1 MNVKREKIIVLK
13 TFPFSES
20 DLILRGL
27 NSSGLKMSFIA
38 KGALKSKRVF
48 SGGVLEPCSFI
59 ELEYRASKN
68 SLYRI
73 SQAWFLRDFRGLRA
87 GYNRLTL
94 ALYFVRLAEHFST
107 EGGEDS
113 SRELFNLLGNALIEA
128 ESSAHLEN
136 LKLFFQV
143 KLLFLQG
150 VLPDPEE
157 YSSIL
162 NCALKEHQSFKQNT
176 DLLLKSKEALNHYME
191 AP

>member
-1 MNVKREKIIVLK
+1 MGIERAKIIVLK
-13 TFPFSES
+13 AFPFSES

-27 NSSGLKMSFIA
+27 NSFGLKMSFIA

-59 ELEYRASKN
+59 EVEYKVSKN
-68 SLYRI
+68 SLYRL
-73 SQAWFLRDFRGLRA
+73 SQAWFLKDFRGLRA
-87 GYNRLTL
+87 DYNRLTL

-113 SRELFNLLGNALIEA
+113 SHELFNLLGNALIEA
-128 ESSAHLEN
+128 ESSSHLEN

-150 VLPDPEE
+150 VLPDLGE

-162 NCALKEHQSFKQNT
+162 SCALKEHRNFKQNI
-176 DLLLKSKEALNHYME
+176 DLLLKSKEALDHYLD

>member
-1 MNVKREKIIVLK
+1 MGIKREKIIVLK

-38 KGALKSKRVF
+38 KGALKSKRLF

-59 ELEYRASKN
+59 EVEYRDSKN

-73 SQAWFLRDFRGLRA
+73 SQAWFLKDFRGLRA
-87 GYNRLTL
+87 DYNRLTL

-113 SRELFNLLGNALIEA
+113 SHELFNLLGNALIEA
-128 ESSAHLEN
+128 EASAHLEN

-150 VLPDPEE
+150 VLPNPQE

-162 NCALKEHQSFKQNT
+162 SYALKEHKSFKQDI
-176 DLLLKSKEALNHYME
+176 DLFLKSKKALDHYLD